1 MLVFSYLALTFSIFW
16 VFCNKVVCS
25 YLFIFKVKE
34 NEGGRLF
41 VVSGATGKVKGRCM
55 DIPRNREIYIS
66 PIMHTTFDRSK
77 YVIFGSG
84 SIGDLGA
91 DGKKHVVREHK
102 MRSYLTVFNI
112 LPV

>member
-1 MLVFSYLALTFSIFW
+1 M
-16 VFCNKVVCS
+16 
-25 YLFIFKVKE
+25 KE

-41 VVSGATGKVKGRCM
+41 VVSGATGKVKGRYM

-84 SIGDLGA
+84 SIGDFGA
-91 DGKKHVVREHK
+91 DGKKLVQYEKKFQSH
-102 MRSYLTVFNI
+102 
-112 LPV
+112 LPFSIFYYYEGYFT